1 MKNIILTLI
10 IATSF
15 SGLAQEHFSGV
26 NTSRRVGILNGTINP
41 AEFAN
46 LSSRI
51 EVGLFATSINA
62 ANNKVGFSD
71 LVSSTN
77 IENLIF
83 TGSDPVNMRI
93 DVEIQGPGAALKFHK
108 WGFAVYSKAF
118 AKLNLVN
125 VDPNLGAA
133 ITNNTL
139 SNSLINLNTTTNQRL
154 YATTWGEVAFSAARN
169 VFENDKN
176 KWSVG
181 ATFKLLFPGSYTNF
195 GVNSLEGDLT
205 NIGNSVYLNNATADI
220 NIAYSGSLAN
230 NFDNVSDYSKSLFGS
245 LNGAA
250 VDFGVNY
257 QRKTAGGYK
266 LNVGASFRNLGSMT
280 FKGSDNSSTNY
291 RLNINET
298 LNQGLNL
305 DDFQGATNLSE
316 VETILK
322 DKSYL
327 TDEQNSND
335 LKIKL
340 PSVFNAYAD
349 IKIIPKVYVTLFT
362 QQKLGSDNNND
373 QITTQNSF
381 SITPRVGL
389 KSIEFYSTWATN
401 EISGVTGGFGYRIFG
416 FYMGSSSI
424 ITALTSDSKQADFYF
439 GYRFGI
445 L

>member
-1 MKNIILTLI
+1 MKKIILTLI

-15 SGLAQEHFSGV
+15 VGFAQEHFSGV

-71 LVSSTN
+71 LVSSNN

-93 DVEIQGPGAALKFHK
+93 DAEIQGPGAALKFHK

-133 ITNNTL
+133 ISNNTL
-139 SNSLINLNTTTNQRL
+139 SNSILNTTSNQRL
-154 YATTWGEVAFSAARN
+154 YGTTWGEVAFSAARN
-169 VFENDKN
+169 VYENDKN

-291 RLNINET
+291 KLAIPQSP
-298 LNQGLNL
+298 NQGLNL
-305 DDFQGATNLSE
+305 DDFQGATNLQD
-316 VETILK
+316 VENTLIQ
-322 DKSYL
+322 SGYL